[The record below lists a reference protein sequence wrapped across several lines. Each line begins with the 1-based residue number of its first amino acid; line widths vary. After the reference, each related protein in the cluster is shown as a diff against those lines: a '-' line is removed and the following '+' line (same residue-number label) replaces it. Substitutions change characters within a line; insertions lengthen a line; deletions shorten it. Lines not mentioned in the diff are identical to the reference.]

1 MFTATCKPTPIPGI
15 YEHTSGAMIRRTVA
29 EVVASLYPEQPIRQ
43 PNGTIRRA
51 FARMARQRAAGGPV
65 ERFSGGNDPIN
76 RTIAA
81 LASWALWEEAQIIA
95 APLHLADHRLRVATT
110 ADLLLRFPDGALGI
124 ALLITEAKPATAT
137 VPEPWLAALG
147 GALVMVSDQLRVLI
161 TRPLLIWA
169 SPLGVTTTEHDPDAC
184 TVPWVTGL
192 ETVVWLDGLRN
203 GSIGFPKAEPMA

>member
-1 MFTATCKPTPIPGI
+1 MFTPTCKPTPIPGI

-29 EVVASLYPEQPIRQ
+29 DVVASLYPEQPLRQ

-65 ERFSGGNDPIN
+65 ERFDAGNDPIS
-76 RTIAA
+76 RTTAA

-95 APLHLADHRLRVATT
+95 APIHLADHRLRVATT

-124 ALLITEAKPATAT
+124 ALLITEAKPAAI
-137 VPEPWLAALG
+137 PDPWLAALG
-147 GALVMVSDQLRVLI
+147 GALVMASDQLRTLI

-169 SPLGVTTTEHDPDAC
+169 SPLGITTTEHDPDAC

-192 ETVVWLDGLRN
+192 ETVLWLDTLRN
-203 GSIGFPKAEPMA
+203 RSGSFAKAEPVA

>member
-1 MFTATCKPTPIPGI
+1 MFTPTCKPTPIPGI
-15 YEHTSGAMIRRTVA
+15 YQHTSGTMIRRTVA
-29 EVVASLYPEQPIRQ
+29 DVVNALYPEQPISQ

-51 FARMARQRAAGGPV
+51 FARMARQMAAGGPV

-81 LASWALWEEAQIIA
+81 LASWTLWEEAQIIA

-124 ALLITEAKPATAT
+124 ALLSTEAKPAT

-147 GALVMVSDQLRVLI
+147 GALVMVSDQLRTLI

-169 SPLGVTTTEHDPDAC
+169 SPLGVTTTEHDADAC
-184 TVPWVTGL
+184 TVPWVSGL
-192 ETVVWLDGLRN
+192 GTVAWLDTLQKR
-203 GSIGFPKAEPMA
+203 STGFSKAESAA

>member
-1 MFTATCKPTPIPGI
+1 MFTPTCKPTPIPGI

-43 PNGTIRRA
+43 PNGTVRRA
-51 FARMARQRAAGGPV
+51 FARMARQRATGGPV

-76 RTIAA
+76 RTTAA
-81 LASWALWEEAQIIA
+81 LASWALWEEVEIIA

-110 ADLLLRFPDGALGI
+110 ADLLLRFPDGALGV
-124 ALLITEAKPATAT
+124 ALLITEAKPAAIP
-137 VPEPWLAALG
+137 VPWITSLG
-147 GALVMVSDQLRVLI
+147 AALVMASDQLRVVL

-169 SPLGVTTTEHDPDAC
+169 SPLGVTTTEYDPDAC

-192 ETVVWLDGLRN
+192 ETVAWLDALQKR
-203 GSIGFPKAEPMA
+203 STGFSKAESAA

>member
-29 EVVASLYPEQPIRQ
+29 EVVASLYPEQRISQ

-51 FARMARQRAAGGPV
+51 FARMARRRAAGGPV

-76 RTIAA
+76 RTTAA

-124 ALLITEAKPATAT
+124 ALLITEAKPPS

-147 GALVMVSDQLRVLI
+147 GALVMASDQLRVLI

-169 SPLGVTTTEHDPDAC
+169 SPLGVTTTEHDPDTC

-192 ETVVWLDGLRN
+192 ETVAWLDTLQKR
-203 GSIGFPKAEPMA
+203 STGFSKAEAMA

>member
-1 MFTATCKPTPIPGI
+1 MFTPTCKPTPIPGI
-15 YEHTSGAMIRRTVA
+15 YEHTSGAMIHRTVA
-29 EVVASLYPEQPIRQ
+29 EVVATLYPDQPIRQ
-43 PNGTIRRA
+43 PNGTVRRA
-51 FARMARQRAAGGPV
+51 FARMARQREAGAPM

-81 LASWALWEEAQIIA
+81 LASWAMWEEAQIIA

-124 ALLITEAKPATAT
+124 ALLITEAKPPS

-147 GALVMVSDQLRVLI
+147 GALVMASDQLRVLL

-169 SPLGVTTTEHDPDAC
+169 SPLGVITTEHDPDTC

-192 ETVVWLDGLRN
+192 ETVVWLDALRN
-203 GSIGFPKAEPMA
+203 GSTSFPKAEPAA

>member
-15 YEHTSGAMIRRTVA
+15 YEHQSGAMIRRTVA
-29 EVVASLYPEQPIRQ
+29 EVVASLYPEHRISQ
-43 PNGTIRRA
+43 PNGSIRRA
-51 FARMARQRAAGGPV
+51 FARMARQRAAGGRV
-65 ERFSGGNDPIN
+65 ERFNGGNDPIN
-76 RTIAA
+76 RTTAA

-124 ALLITEAKPATAT
+124 ALLITEAQPAAI
-137 VPEPWLAALG
+137 PEPWLAALG
-147 GALVMVSDQLRVLI
+147 GALVMASDQLRVLI

-169 SPLGVTTTEHDPDAC
+169 SPLGVITTEHDPDAC

-192 ETVVWLDGLRN
+192 ETVVWLDALRN
-203 GSIGFPKAEPMA
+203 GSTGFTKAELVA

>member
-15 YEHTSGAMIRRTVA
+15 YEHQSGAMIRRTVA
-29 EVVASLYPEQPIRQ
+29 DVVATLYPEQRISQ

-81 LASWALWEEAQIIA
+81 LASWALWEEVQIIA
-95 APLHLADHRLRVATT
+95 APIHLADHRLRVATT
-110 ADLLLRFPDGALGI
+110 ADLLLRFPNGPLGI
-124 ALLITEAKPATAT
+124 ALLSTEAKPAT

-147 GALVMVSDQLRVLI
+147 GALVMASDQLLTLI

-169 SPLGVTTTEHDPDAC
+169 SPLGVTTTEHDADAC
-184 TVPWVTGL
+184 TVPWVSGL

-203 GSIGFPKAEPMA
+203 GSISFPKAEPMA